1 MGRKMLAVG
10 AVGNR
15 VLRGFPSALWARS
28 LRPWGASASTA
39 PALAASAA
47 FG

>member
-1 MGRKMLAVG
+1 MKMMAVG

-15 VLRGFPSALWARS
+15 AHAVFQASVGALFAS
-28 LRPWGASASTA
+28 MGAPASTA
-39 PALAASAA
+39 PALAVGTA

>member
-1 MGRKMLAVG
+1 MKMMAVG

-15 VLRGFPSALWARS
+15 AHAVFQAPVGALFAS
-28 LRPWGASASTA
+28 MGAPASTA
-39 PALAASAA
+39 PALAVGTA